1 MLATKALT
9 VRVDVQLLDRFDRVV
24 KKARKTN
31 FNAVLDNSIQ
41 NFIRRAMESELDKI
55 ENTVANSSKA

>member
-9 VRVDVQLLDRFDRVV
+9 VRVDTQLLDRFDRAV

-31 FNAVLDNSIQ
+31 FSAVLDNSIQ
-41 NFIRRAMESELDKI
+41 NFIRRAMESELEKI
-55 ENTVANSSKA
+55 ENTVANSSR